1 MLPPLLIALFT
12 TVSLAAR
19 SHADLETLRAFSP
32 RQCVARP
39 GVSSTA
45 IQTIYP
51 LGFSRSGLFA
61 YLTENSVDE
70 GNAAKLIVVDLD
82 TQRVVE
88 IFGRGEVGRVSELLR
103 LERGAVSKILEEQGI
118 EPLDDPSPSQF
129 PLRIDGRTVDATVRR
144 TRNGENETVRVI
156 LRSGSREREIARLE
170 RYLSVNR
177 NVDAVEGYLRSPF
190 DGRIAVIASGTSYVL
205 DDQWE
210 CRVYV
215 FGAEIA
221 QSGAF

>member
-1 MLPPLLIALFT
+1 MLRALLLALCAT
-12 TVSLAAR
+12 ATLAAR
-19 SHADLETLRAFSP
+19 THPELESP
-32 RQCVARP
+32 RSFRPRHCVAQA
-39 GVSSTA
+39 GAASTSV
-45 IQTIYP
+45 QTIYP

-61 YLTENSVDE
+61 YLSESSVDE

-88 IFGRGEVGRVSELLR
+88 IFGRGEVGRASELLR
-103 LERGAVSKILEEQGI
+103 LERTAVTKILDEQGI
-118 EPLDDPSPSQF
+118 EPLDEPSPEPF
-129 PLRIDGRTVDATVRR
+129 PLRVDGQIVDAAVRR
-144 TRNGENETVRVI
+144 SRSGENETVRVI
-156 LRSGSREREIARLE
+156 LRSGSREHEIARLE

-190 DGRIAVIASGTSYVL
+190 DDRIAVIASGTSYVL

-215 FGAEIA
+215 FGATIPR
-221 QSGAF
+221 